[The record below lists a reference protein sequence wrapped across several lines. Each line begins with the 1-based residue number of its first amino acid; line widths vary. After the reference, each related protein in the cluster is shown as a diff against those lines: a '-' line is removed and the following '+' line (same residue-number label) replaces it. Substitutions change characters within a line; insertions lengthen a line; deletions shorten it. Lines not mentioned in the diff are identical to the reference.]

1 MQTKQ
6 QFNNKAVFAIF
17 TDADKSALSF
27 AERLMAEGIGDRAT
41 ARPYAVAWAAAKHGI
56 ETKEGQRG
64 LTFVD
69 KDKRKFEAAQ
79 QSAKRVL
86 EICFPTADAPV
97 ADDSKKTKAKVDPVA
112 REAKRILN
120 NFTPAQRR
128 KLIELLSA

>member
-56 ETKEGQRG
+56 ETKERG

-97 ADDSKKTKAKVDPVA
+97 ADDSKKTKTKVDPVA

>member
-1 MQTKQ
+1 MQT
-6 QFNNKAVFAIF
+6 FINKAVFAIF
-17 TDADKSALSF
+17 DDADKSALSF
-27 AERLMAEGIGDRAT
+27 AERLLAEGIGDRAT
-41 ARPYAVAWAAAKHGI
+41 ARPYTVAWAAAKHGI

-69 KDKRKFEAAQ
+69 KDKRKYEAAQ

-86 EICFPTADAPV
+86 EICFPAADV
-97 ADDSKKTKAKVDPVA
+97 AHLPDASKPKAKPKTDAVQ
-112 REAKRILN
+112 REAQRILK